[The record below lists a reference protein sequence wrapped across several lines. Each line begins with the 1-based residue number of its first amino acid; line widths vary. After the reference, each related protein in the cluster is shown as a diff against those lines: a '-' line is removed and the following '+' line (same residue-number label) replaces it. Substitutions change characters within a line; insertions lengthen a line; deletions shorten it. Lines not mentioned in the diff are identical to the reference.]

1 MFDFLR
7 ELHAVSRGGLL
18 LSVISLFIF
27 GIAFRGVN
35 IGQVISVSGR
45 ASQSVKWQNRVFKLI
60 VGCIGTGVLLFIVGF
75 SLPTWEKTGSVVA
88 KTAWYGKWSI
98 NIQSAAD
105 LVPVLSTAESVKFY
119 PYQTKGEKIFEGMI
133 KDGDESEIG
142 SFERLESDMGNND
155 FRIIKGQCQIKSG
168 KAIWVELAMH
178 GNKEIFSGI
187 IYESKSAKRY
197 TCWGRKL

>member
-1 MFDFLR
+1 MLDFLR

-45 ASQSVKWQNRVFKLI
+45 SSQSVKWQNRVFKLI
-60 VGCIGTGVLLFIVGF
+60 AGCIGAGVFLFIFGF
-75 SLPTWEKTGSVVA
+75 GLPTWEKTGSIIP
-88 KTAWYGKWSI
+88 KTTWHGKWSI
-98 NIQSAAD
+98 NIQSIPD
-105 LVPVLSTAESVKFY
+105 LAPVLATAESVNFY
-119 PYQTKGEKIFEGMI
+119 PYKSKGEKIFEAMI
-133 KDGDESEIG
+133 YDGDGSEIG
-142 SFERLESDMGNND
+142 SFERLDSDMGNND
-155 FRIIKGQCQIKSG
+155 FRIIKGQCRKKGG
-168 KAIWVELAMH
+168 KAIWVELALH
-178 GNKEIFSGI
+178 GNREIFSGI